1 MISRTRGTPIMEEI
15 AIIKIIGRLVS
26 KIEFITVVALTALGP
41 VTVVGVGEGVA
52 DDGVAAGMMLEI
64 FCKAFVALVN
74 AAVVFSK
81 ALVVFSN
88 LSLTVSE
95 IAPPPVALVVV
106 LLLVNPPPPVV
117 IVVLKGSVALGV
129 GKEEEVVV
137 VASTAL
143 SEDNLSMNNRDTRIT
158 TAVTVFIYT
167 VFVLFTA

>member
-1 MISRTRGTPIMEEI
+1 MEEI

-26 KIEFITVVALTALGP
+26 KIEFITVVALTALAL
-41 VTVVGVGEGVA
+41 VTVVAGRVGAAA

-88 LSLTVSE
+88 LSLTISAEVA
-95 IAPPPVALVVV
+95 IPVALAVV
-106 LLLVNPPPPVV
+106 LLLVNPPPVIVV
-117 IVVLKGSVALGV
+117 IVLKGSVALGV
-129 GKEEEVVV
+129 GKEEVAV
-137 VASTAL
+137 VATTAL
-143 SEDNLSMNNRDTRIT
+143 SEDKLSMNTRDTRIT

-167 VFVLFTA
+167 LFVLFMA

>member
-1 MISRTRGTPIMEEI
+1 M
-15 AIIKIIGRLVS
+15 
-26 KIEFITVVALTALGP
+26 ALTALAL
-41 VTVVGVGEGVA
+41 VTVVGGRRGAA
-52 DDGVAAGMMLEI
+52 DDDDGIAAGIMLEI
-64 FCKAFVALVN
+64 FCKALVALVN

-95 IAPPPVALVVV
+95 IAAPPVALVVV
-106 LLLVNPPPPVV
+106 LLFNPLPVV

-129 GKEEEVVV
+129 GKEEEVV
-137 VASTAL
+137 ATTAL
-143 SEDNLSMNNRDTRIT
+143 SEDKLSMNNRDTRI

>member
-1 MISRTRGTPIMEEI
+1 MEEI

-52 DDGVAAGMMLEI
+52 DDDGVAAGMMLEI

-88 LSLTVSE
+88 LSLTISE
-95 IAPPPVALVVV
+95 VAPLPVAFVV
-106 LLLVNPPPPVV
+106 LLVNAPPV

-129 GKEEEVVV
+129 GEVEIV
-137 VASTAL
+137 VAATAL
-143 SEDNLSMNNRDTRIT
+143 SEDKLSMNNRDTRIT
-158 TAVTVFIYT
+158 IAVTVFIYT
-167 VFVLFTA
+167 LFVLFTA

>member
-1 MISRTRGTPIMEEI
+1 MEEI

-26 KIEFITVVALTALGP
+26 KIEFITVVALTALAL
-41 VTVVGVGEGVA
+41 VTVVGGRAGA

-88 LSLTVSE
+88 LSLTISE
-95 IAPPPVALVVV
+95 VAPPLALIV
-106 LLLVNPPPPVV
+106 LLVNPPLV

-129 GKEEEVVV
+129 GEEEEVV
-137 VASTAL
+137 ATTAL
-143 SEDNLSMNNRDTRIT
+143 SEDKLSMNNRDTRIT
-158 TAVTVFIYT
+158 TAVTEFIYT
-167 VFVLFTA
+167 LFVLFTA

>member
-26 KIEFITVVALTALGP
+26 KIEFITVVALTALAL
-41 VTVVGVGEGVA
+41 VTVVGGRRGAA
-52 DDGVAAGMMLEI
+52 DDGIAAGMMLEI

-106 LLLVNPPPPVV
+106 LLVNPPPPVV

-129 GKEEEVVV
+129 GKEEEEVV
-137 VASTAL
+137 VATTAL
-143 SEDNLSMNNRDTRIT
+143 SEDKLSMNNRETRIT

>member
-1 MISRTRGTPIMEEI
+1 MISRIRGTPIMEEI

-26 KIEFITVVALTALGP
+26 KIEFITVVALTALAL
-41 VTVVGVGEGVA
+41 VTVVGGGRAGA

-88 LSLTVSE
+88 LSLTISAE
-95 IAPPPVALVVV
+95 IAPPVAFVV
-106 LLLVNPPPPVV
+106 LLVNPPPPVV

-137 VASTAL
+137 VATTAF
-143 SEDNLSMNNRDTRIT
+143 SEDKLSMNKRDTRIT

-167 VFVLFTA
+167 LFVLFTA

>member
-15 AIIKIIGRLVS
+15 TIIKIVGRLLS
-26 KIEFITVVALTALGP
+26 KIEFITVVALTALAL
-41 VTVVGVGEGVA
+41 VTVVGGRAGA

-88 LSLTVSE
+88 LSLTISE
-95 IAPPPVALVVV
+95 VAPPLALIV
-106 LLLVNPPPPVV
+106 LLVNPPLV

-129 GKEEEVVV
+129 GEEEV
-137 VASTAL
+137 
-143 SEDNLSMNNRDTRIT
+143 
-158 TAVTVFIYT
+158 
-167 VFVLFTA
+167 

>member
-1 MISRTRGTPIMEEI
+1 MEEI

-26 KIEFITVVALTALGP
+26 KIEFITVVALTALAL
-41 VTVVGVGEGVA
+41 VTVVAGRVGGDA

-88 LSLTVSE
+88 LSLTISAE
-95 IAPPPVALVVV
+95 IAPPVALVV
-106 LLLVNPPPPVV
+106 LLLVNPPPVV
-117 IVVLKGSVALGV
+117 VVLKGSVALGV
-129 GKEEEVVV
+129 GEEEVA
-137 VASTAL
+137 VATTAL
-143 SEDNLSMNNRDTRIT
+143 SEDKLSMNNRDTRIT

-167 VFVLFTA
+167 LFVLFIA

>member
-15 AIIKIIGRLVS
+15 TIIKTAGRLFS
-26 KIEFITVVALTALGP
+26 KIEFITVVALTALAL
-41 VTVVGVGEGVA
+41 VTVVGGRGEGGA

-88 LSLTVSE
+88 LSLTISAE
-95 IAPPPVALVVV
+95 IAPPVALVV
-106 LLLVNPPPPVV
+106 LLLVNPPPVV
-117 IVVLKGSVALGV
+117 VVLKGSVALGV
-129 GKEEEVVV
+129 GEEEVA
-137 VASTAL
+137 VATTAL
-143 SEDNLSMNNRDTRIT
+143 SEDKLSMNNRDTRIT

-167 VFVLFTA
+167 LFVLFIA

>member
-1 MISRTRGTPIMEEI
+1 MEEI

-26 KIEFITVVALTALGP
+26 KIEFITVVALTALAL
-41 VTVVGVGEGVA
+41 VTVVGGRAGA

-88 LSLTVSE
+88 LSLTISE
-95 IAPPPVALVVV
+95 VAPPLALIV
-106 LLLVNPPPPVV
+106 LLVNPPLV

-129 GKEEEVVV
+129 GEEEEVV
-137 VASTAL
+137 ATTAL
-143 SEDNLSMNNRDTRIT
+143 SEDKLSMNNRDTRIT
-158 TAVTVFIYT
+158 TAVTAFIYT
-167 VFVLFTA
+167 LFVLFTA

>member
-26 KIEFITVVALTALGP
+26 KIEFITVVALTALAL
-41 VTVVGVGEGVA
+41 VTVVGAGA

-88 LSLTVSE
+88 LSSTISK
-95 IAPPPVALVVV
+95 IAPPVALVV
-106 LLLVNPPPPVV
+106 LLL
-117 IVVLKGSVALGV
+117 LL
-129 GKEEEVVV
+129 
-137 VASTAL
+137 
-143 SEDNLSMNNRDTRIT
+143 
-158 TAVTVFIYT
+158 
-167 VFVLFTA
+167 

>member
-26 KIEFITVVALTALGP
+26 KIEFITVVALTALAL
-41 VTVVGVGEGVA
+41 VTVVGGRRGAA
-52 DDGVAAGMMLEI
+52 DDGVAAGIMLEI

-106 LLLVNPPPPVV
+106 LLVNPPPPAV

-137 VASTAL
+137 ATTAL
-143 SEDNLSMNNRDTRIT
+143 SEDKLSMNNRETRI

>member
-26 KIEFITVVALTALGP
+26 KIEFITVVALTALGL
-41 VTVVGVGEGVA
+41 VTVVGGRAGA

-88 LSLTVSE
+88 LSLTISE
-95 IAPPPVALVVV
+95 VAPPVALVV
-106 LLLVNPPPPVV
+106 LLVNPPPV
-117 IVVLKGSVALGV
+117 IVVLKGSVAFGV
-129 GKEEEVVV
+129 VEEEVVV
-137 VASTAL
+137 ATTAL
-143 SEDNLSMNNRDTRIT
+143 SEDKLSMNNRDTRIT
-158 TAVTVFIYT
+158 TAVTVLIYT
-167 VFVLFTA
+167 LFVLFIA

>member
-26 KIEFITVVALTALGP
+26 KIEFITVVALTALAL
-41 VTVVGVGEGVA
+41 VTVVGGRAGA
-52 DDGVAAGMMLEI
+52 DDDGVTAGMMLEI

-106 LLLVNPPPPVV
+106 LLVNPPPPVV

-137 VASTAL
+137 VVATTAL
-143 SEDNLSMNNRDTRIT
+143 SEDKLSMNKRDTRIT

-167 VFVLFTA
+167 LFVLFTA

>member
-15 AIIKIIGRLVS
+15 TIIKIAGRLFS
-26 KIEFITVVALTALGP
+26 KIEFITVVALTALAL
-41 VTVVGVGEGVA
+41 VTVVGGRGGGSA
-52 DDGVAAGMMLEI
+52 DDGVAAGMIIEI

-106 LLLVNPPPPVV
+106 LLVNPPPV
-117 IVVLKGSVALGV
+117 IVVVLKGSVALGV
-129 GKEEEVVV
+129 GKEEEVV
-137 VASTAL
+137 ATTAL
-143 SEDNLSMNNRDTRIT
+143 SEDKLSMNNRDTRIT
-158 TAVTVFIYT
+158 AVTVFIYN
-167 VFVLFTA
+167 VFVLFTAY

>member
-26 KIEFITVVALTALGP
+26 KIEFITVVALTALAL
-41 VTVVGVGEGVA
+41 VTVVGRAGA

-64 FCKAFVALVN
+64 FCRASVALVN

-88 LSLTVSE
+88 LSLTISDE
-95 IAPPPVALVVV
+95 IAPPVALVVV
-106 LLLVNPPPPVV
+106 LLLVNPPPVV
-117 IVVLKGSVALGV
+117 VVVVVPKGSVALGV
-129 GKEEEVVV
+129 GEEEVAV
-137 VASTAL
+137 VATTAL
-143 SEDNLSMNNRDTRIT
+143 SEDKLSMNNRDTRIT

-167 VFVLFTA
+167 LFVLFTAQ

>member
-26 KIEFITVVALTALGP
+26 KIEFITVVALTALAL
-41 VTVVGVGEGVA
+41 VTVVGGRRGAA

-88 LSLTVSE
+88 LSLTISDEV
-95 IAPPPVALVVV
+95 APPVALVVV
-106 LLLVNPPPPVV
+106 LLLVNLPPVIV
-117 IVVLKGSVALGV
+117 VVLKGSVALVV
-129 GKEEEVVV
+129 GEEEEVV
-137 VASTAL
+137 ATTAL
-143 SEDNLSMNNRDTRIT
+143 SEDKLSMNNRDTRIT

-167 VFVLFTA
+167 LFVLFIA

>member
-26 KIEFITVVALTALGP
+26 KIEFITVVALTALAL
-41 VTVVGVGEGVA
+41 VTVVGGRAGA

-88 LSLTVSE
+88 LSLTISEE
-95 IAPPPVALVVV
+95 IAPSVALVV
-106 LLLVNPPPPVV
+106 LVNPPLV
-117 IVVLKGSVALGV
+117 IVVLKG
-129 GKEEEVVV
+129 
-137 VASTAL
+137 
-143 SEDNLSMNNRDTRIT
+143 
-158 TAVTVFIYT
+158 
-167 VFVLFTA
+167 